1 MKELFDI
8 EGKRAL
14 VTGGSRGIGLALAKM
29 LKKAGVKV
37 AVFYHGTPVEE
48 QGLIPVKCDLL
59 DAENTQ
65 RAFAEA
71 VKALGGLDILINA
84 AGLHKKDDAEHF
96 PAEEWE
102 AIMQVNVVAAFRVS
116 QLAGREMIA
125 QGGGKIVNICSV
137 RSILAGDRSSAYS
150 ASKAALLQMTKA
162 LAKEWGKYHINVNG
176 LAPGY
181 ILTDMTAASMN
192 DPEIGVQL
200 LSHTP
205 LGRFGKMEDLT
216 GALLFLCSRASD
228 YVTGILLPVD
238 GGFLC

>member
-1 MKELFDI
+1 MKELFDVD
-8 EGKRAL
+8 GKRAL

-29 LKKAGVKV
+29 LKKAGAKV
-37 AVFYHGTPVEE
+37 AVFYHETPVEE

-71 VKALGGLDILINA
+71 VKTLGGLDILINA

-96 PAEEWE
+96 PAGEWE

-125 QGGGKIVNICSV
+125 RGGGKIVNICSV
-137 RSILAGDRSSAYS
+137 RSILAGERSSAYS

-192 DPEIGVQL
+192 DPEIGVRL

>member
-1 MKELFDI
+1 MKGLFDVT
-8 EGKRAL
+8 GKRAL

-29 LKKAGVKV
+29 LREAGARV

-48 QGLIPVKCDLL
+48 QGLVPVQCDLL
-59 DAENTQ
+59 DAEDTQ
-65 RAFAEA
+65 RAFAQA
-71 VKALGGLDILINA
+71 VTALGGIDILVNA

-96 PAEEWE
+96 PAGEWE
-102 AIMQVNVVAAFRVS
+102 EILKVNVVAAFRLS

-137 RSILAGDRSSAYS
+137 RSVLAGDRSSAYS
-150 ASKAALLQMTKA
+150 TSKAALLQMTKA

-192 DPEIGVQL
+192 DPETGGQL
-200 LSHTP
+200 LNRTP
-205 LGRFGKMEDLT
+205 LGRFGQMEDLT
-216 GALLFLCSRASD
+216 GALLFLCSPASD